1 MTFDAAFVAIIIQ
14 LIILEGMLSVDN
26 AAVLAAMVRHL
37 PNDER
42 VPWPRLLT
50 GLGRRLD
57 PALGHRRAAALK
69 AGLLGAYAGR
79 IAMLFLA
86 SFIIRNHWLRLLG
99 AAYLLYLAG
108 QHLWSRRRKQGEEE
122 EGAFEERVEGR
133 GFWGTVLAVEL
144 ADLAFSLD
152 NVVAAVA
159 LSDHIVVVII
169 GVALGILTMRIA
181 AGLFVNVVERIPEL
195 ELGAYVLVGAI
206 GLELILEDFGLIHFN
221 EWVKF
226 AINIGILLAAVTTHF
241 LRKPAEAAAERD

>member
-57 PALGHRRAAALK
+57 PALGHQRDGALK

-122 EGAFEERVEGR
+122 GAFEELVEGR
-133 GFWGTVLAVEL
+133 RFWGTVLAVEL

-206 GLELILEDFGLIHFN
+206 GLELILEDLGLIHFN

-226 AINIGILLAAVTTHF
+226 AINIGILLAAVALHYF
-241 LRKPAEAAAERD
+241 RPRSAEEAT